1 MSMGLAGANNGGGSR
16 AGGSLTCEDLEAVEG
31 AAARMG
37 ANEYDY
43 GGQEGDTDTDLSD
56 VESVASF
63 ASEVSGME
71 DDDEDYGSSASS
83 KKAAKKKKAAA
94 KRSWF
99 TITLGPT
106 DELEE
111 DSGDDEEAGGGGGGD
126 VLSGSHWD
134 DSHLPP
140 LQSGPGANWRGACFG
155 AGLGEAAVEAL
166 EDSGANSLR
175 EVGFLSDA
183 DLTSLG
189 LSHDEIDVVRQV
201 VSAAAAA
208 DAANRPLTDWR
219 LFMVAA
225 DLKQCVFL
233 ACVLALYLP

>member
-1 MSMGLAGANNGGGSR
+1 MSMGLAGSNGGGSR
-16 AGGSLTCEDLEAVEG
+16 AGGSLTRQDLDEIEG

-56 VESVASF
+56 MESVASF
-63 ASEVSGME
+63 ASEASGME

-83 KKAAKKKKAAA
+83 KKAAKKKKKAAA

-111 DSGDDEEAGGGGGGD
+111 DSEEDDVHGGGD
-126 VLSGSHWD
+126 VLSGSHRD
-134 DSHLPP
+134 ESHLPP

-189 LSHDEIDVVRQV
+189 LSHDDVDVVRQV

-225 DLKQCVFL
+225 DLKQYVVV
-233 ACVLALYLP
+233 VLKLNE

>member
-1 MSMGLAGANNGGGSR
+1 MSIGLAGGGGSR
-16 AGGSLTCEDLEAVEG
+16 AGGSLTRQDLDEVEG

-63 ASEVSGME
+63 ASEASGME

-111 DSGDDEEAGGGGGGD
+111 DSEDDDDDQGGVGGGD
-126 VLSGSHWD
+126 VLSGSHRD
-134 DSHLPP
+134 DSHLPQ
-140 LQSGPGANWRGACFG
+140 LQSGPGFNWRGACFA

-189 LSHDEIDVVRQV
+189 LSHDDVGVVRQV

-225 DLKQCVFL
+225 DLKQCVVVVFK
-233 ACVLALYLP
+233 AE